1 MSKKNNKEKV
11 TYKQLMSY
19 LDFMNAK
26 MNQKFAE
33 IDNAINGVGYFL
45 KSYVEFNKD
54 DKKFQEFLKKKEE
67 EAAIKKADELG
78 SESLAKS
85 EKQQKS

>member
-1 MSKKNNKEKV
+1 MSKKNHKEKV

-45 KSYVEFNKD
+45 NNSSLIVSTCFL
-54 DKKFQEFLKKKEE
+54 EFLKKKEE
-67 EAAIKKADELG
+67 EAAVKRAEELG
-78 SESLAKS
+78 SESPAKS